1 VYVLRGDRVDRLV
14 IEDVRFHRH
23 RPIVRFAEVETM
35 DAAEDLASAELR
47 VPAEVLERLPQ
58 DTFYHH
64 ELIGCRVETLDGTVV
79 GIVREV
85 EGNDGLHRLIVEDGQ
100 TEVQIPLVDAICRQI
115 DAAAQL
121 ITVDPP
127 EGLLELNPPPRRP
140 PRTSRRA

>member
-1 VYVLRGDRVDRLV
+1 
-14 IEDVRFHRH
+14 
-23 RPIVRFAEVETM
+23 
-35 DAAEDLASAELR
+35 
-47 VPAEVLERLPQ
+47 
-58 DTFYHH
+58 
-64 ELIGCRVETLDGTVV
+64 
-79 GIVREV
+79 VREV